1 MNNFHQS
8 QKNNN
13 REDISTMMFYLSTF
27 KRNDFLKPF
36 LTLCLVFCIFLNWG
50 GFPCFSF
57 YMNQIL
63 MDVKVPVKENTASA
77 FIYGFRTVT
86 ILIAN
91 TMIYRFKMRTVFF
104 STAICHMILVACL
117 ALYCFLNKDGVVT
130 SLYPGAA
137 WTPVICILL
146 MFSTS
151 AVGCNNIVWSL
162 TGMLLPSYA
171 RTFGAGMVGI
181 LDYFSI
187 VLLSILL
194 PTMIERIG
202 WHGIFFTCFICCA
215 VSVEVLWFALPET
228 TGKTLEEIEQAYRTN
243 GASDENNSSMAV
255 KDEETK

>member
-1 MNNFHQS
+1 
-8 QKNNN
+8 
-13 REDISTMMFYLSTF
+13 
-27 KRNDFLKPF
+27 
-36 LTLCLVFCIFLNWG
+36 
-50 GFPCFSF
+50 
-57 YMNQIL
+57 
-63 MDVKVPVKENTASA
+63 
-77 FIYGFRTVT
+77 
-86 ILIAN
+86 
-91 TMIYRFKMRTVFF
+91 
-104 STAICHMILVACL
+104 
-117 ALYCFLNKDGVVT
+117 
-130 SLYPGAA
+130 
-137 WTPVICILL
+137 
-146 MFSTS
+146 
-151 AVGCNNIVWSL
+151 
-162 TGMLLPSYA
+162 MLLPSYA